1 MGRWILR
8 GLIGLVVVLAGS
20 FLIAAWIYR
29 DIPVEEI
36 ERKYGNPGSRY
47 IDIDGVKMHYVDE
60 GSGPAVL
67 LIHAHYSSL
76 RMWEPWAE
84 RMKATHRVVRLD
96 MTSHGLTRPDP
107 TGDYSMERGIELI
120 EKFTAAVKLDR
131 FVLAGAS
138 LGGTHSIRY
147 TVRHPEQVE
156 RLILVNPGALEG
168 RAATERMNSPL
179 SRVLLPALQYITPHK
194 IAEVITSS
202 GFADK
207 TRIPPGL
214 IDEWYEFWMMEGQR
228 RAEIARVM
236 QYKPDDIEEQIA
248 KVSVPVLLMWG
259 EDNPIA
265 HFEQAAEMRKL
276 LRSAPSVQLIS
287 YPGVGHMATY
297 EAPDETARD
306 ALAWI
311 DAPLPGTDSA
321 RPASDPAPAPAP
333 SQSAERARVPARG

>member
-8 GLIGLVVVLAGS
+8 GLIGLVVVLAGA
-20 FLIAAWIYR
+20 FMIAAFVYR
-29 DIPVEEI
+29 DIPAAQI
-36 ERKYGNPGSRY
+36 ERKYGSPASRY
-47 IDIDGVKMHYVDE
+47 VDVDGVKMHYVDE
-60 GSGPAVL
+60 GTGPAVL

-76 RMWEPWAE
+76 RMWEPWAQ
-84 RMKATHRVVRLD
+84 RMKGTHRVVRLD

-107 TGDYSMERGIELI
+107 TGDYSIERGIELI
-120 EKFTAAVKLDR
+120 EKFTAAVDLDR

-147 TVRHPEQVE
+147 AVRHPEQVE

-168 RAATERMNSPL
+168 RAATARMNSPL
-179 SRVLLPALQYITPHK
+179 SRVLLPTLQYITPRK
-194 IAEVITSS
+194 VAEVITSS

-207 TRIPPGL
+207 SRIPPGL

-236 QYKPDDIEEQIA
+236 QYKPGDIEEQIA
-248 KVSVPVLLMWG
+248 RVAVPVLLMWG
-259 EDNPIA
+259 EANPIA
-265 HFEQAAEMRKL
+265 HFEQAAEMREL

-297 EAPDETARD
+297 EAPEDTARD

-311 DAPLPGTDSA
+311 DAPLPGADPA
-321 RPASDPAPAPAP
+321 RSVEVQQPPAS
-333 SQSAERARVPARG
+333 G